1 MMSACKN
8 KALWEQVSKAAIAAV
23 FLGIVMLV
31 GCVELKAQSDEMFD
45 KSYAFIGNWNAGIN
59 NPDGQDRGNCGGR
72 LGDYGEKLLNC
83 SMPVDQLP
91 LNKRGEAW
99 MKYVDA
105 RQSPSLAECSQVAVP
120 PLLGSG
126 AFISAYPNRLV
137 FMTADPNGLVTR
149 DVWMDG
155 RKPPEAGVLFQHGYS
170 IGHWDGDDLVV
181 EDTNFTFDP
190 DGIDDH
196 LHMASSVRKK
206 VTERYHTIDE
216 NTMRLIITLEDP
228 TFLTRPFTYAILYN
242 KRPGGLVPVW
252 RACDPSVARN
262 EVYEGYAG
270 NKYPDENETKK

>member
-8 KALWEQVSKAAIAAV
+8 KALWEQVSNAAMAAV

-126 AFISAYPNRLV
+126 AYISAYQNRLV

-206 VTERYHTIDE
+206 VTERYHIIDE

>member
-1 MMSACKN
+1 MMGASKRR
-8 KALWEQVSKAAIAAV
+8 ALREQVSNTMIAAV
-23 FLGIVMLV
+23 FLTAAMLFV
-31 GCVELKAQSDEMFD
+31 TVDLRAQTDEMFD

-91 LNKRGEAW
+91 LNKRGEGW

-126 AFISAYPNRLV
+126 AYISGYPNRLV
-137 FMTADPNGLVTR
+137 FMTADPNGLVVR

-170 IGHWDGDDLVV
+170 IGHWDGEDLVV

-206 VTERYHTIDE
+206 VTERYHIIDE

-228 TFLTRPFTYAILYN
+228 TFLTRPFTYAMFYN

-252 RACDPSVARN
+252 RACDPDVGRN
-262 EVYEGYAG
+262 EVLEGYKG
-270 NKYPDENETKK
+270 NKYPEDNEKK

>member
-1 MMSACKN
+1 MMGASKRR
-8 KALWEQVSKAAIAAV
+8 ALREQVSNTMIAAV
-23 FLGIVMLV
+23 FLTAAMLLV
-31 GCVELKAQSDEMFD
+31 TNDLRAQTDEMFD

-91 LNKRGEAW
+91 LNKRGEGW

-126 AFISAYPNRLV
+126 AYISGYPNRLV
-137 FMTADPNGLVTR
+137 FMTADPNGLVVR

-170 IGHWDGDDLVV
+170 IGHWDGEDLVV

-206 VTERYHTIDE
+206 VTERYHIIDE

-228 TFLTRPFTYAILYN
+228 TFLTRPFTYAMFYN

-252 RACDPSVARN
+252 RACDPDVGRN
-262 EVYEGYAG
+262 EVLEGYKG
-270 NKYPDENETKK
+270 NKYPEDNEKK